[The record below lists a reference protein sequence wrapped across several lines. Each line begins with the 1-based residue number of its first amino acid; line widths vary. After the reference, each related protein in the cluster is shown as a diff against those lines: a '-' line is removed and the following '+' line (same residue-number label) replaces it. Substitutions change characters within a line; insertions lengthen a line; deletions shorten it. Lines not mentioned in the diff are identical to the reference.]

1 MRFIGVDLAWSNRN
15 PSGVAVVRGDQ
26 HGLWSEW
33 TESITGVEEIAVR
46 LQPLQGD
53 WMMAID
59 APLVVPNWDGTRPCD
74 RELSR
79 RYGRYHAGC
88 HPANRRKLGA
98 VAPAEQLVRRLAG
111 TGVERLHQPSGRRR
125 ISGRWAFEV
134 YPHPAM
140 IELFRLD
147 RIVKYKRGRVGERRA
162 GLTRLS
168 QLLRQCLPR
177 LDPPLRSNAASE
189 ALFGTDPA
197 DLRGRALKRF
207 EDCLDAVF
215 CAYLAAHCW
224 AWGSERNF
232 AIGDGSHGSI
242 TLPSGRRESTE
253 RA

>member
-15 PSGVAVVRGDQ
+15 PSGVAVVHGDQ
-26 HGLWSEW
+26 YGLWLEW
-33 TESITGVEEIAVR
+33 TESITGVQEITAR
-46 LQPLQGD
+46 LQPLPGD
-53 WMMAID
+53 WMMAVD
-59 APLVVPNWDGTRPCD
+59 APLVVPNRDGTRPCD

-98 VAPAEQLVRRLAG
+98 IAPAERLVRQLAS
-111 TGVERLHQPSGRRR
+111 TGVERLHEPPHRRR
-125 ISGRWAFEV
+125 IDGRWAFEV

-140 IELFRLD
+140 IELFHLD
-147 RIVKYKRGRVGERRA
+147 RIVKYKRGLVTERRS
-162 GLTRLS
+162 GLMRLLK
-168 QLLRQCLPR
+168 LLRQHLPQ
-177 LDPPLRSNAASE
+177 LDPPLRLNAVSE

-197 DLRGRALKRF
+197 DLRGRALKCF

-232 AIGDGSHGSI
+232 AIGDSSYGSI
-242 TLPSGRRESTE
+242 TLPSGRRRSTE
-253 RA
+253 HS